1 MKSMKKHVK
10 LIATFTAIVLM
21 AGMATSCSKD
31 DNNDIVP
38 EEKQS
43 NLTIDPNIPVM
54 SEIKYELEPTTVV
67 VPEEKV
73 EQISNVDTV
82 GHQLTMPITGD
93 EPKVGECIVVNTPTD
108 NLPTGLLAKVKSVKK
123 TSSGYEV
130 TYEDA
135 ELMDAFKSIDIPEQY
150 IPLNDRVEYIY
161 DMDGNEVEFTRGTV
175 TRSSGIQPI
184 EITLPEKAFKFGAI
198 EITPKMSIDMVMRY
212 VLKAADYE
220 IDYAHCALDA
230 DITVG
235 ADMNLK
241 TLAEAQL
248 LEKYIPLFRVVF
260 APIPVGP
267 ILLTPW
273 AQLNLI
279 LKAEGGVS
287 LEASISYERT
297 VHTTMHYEK
306 GHGLSGSMKFDP
318 EKPEALKY
326 SFGPKF
332 EGGFSYGI
340 GTGFV
345 IGLYGKVFT
354 MGGSLQLTNKYT
366 ISSKL
371 DLVAMEGGSMDYLE
385 ALVNPIS
392 MLTGS
397 KWKYLNWE
405 GLSLNQ
411 SLVAGF
417 SINLSVLNHDLAK
430 FNVTELNFPIDSSP
444 IMPQVKIDEE
454 DFYERPEGSNEV
466 TLTLHHTGK
475 SVLDDLTEFRAEF
488 IPVGDKDNKN
498 AIVKYF
504 NFDDEKRE
512 WLKAEVKGADVKSTA
527 KVTLADGATYNL
539 KVYMNIL
546 GIDITIF
553 EGQQKAGV
561 GNLKN
566 VSFSNT
572 MYCNLN
578 GKSDIGFDYGGVFTD
593 IFGSNIYP
601 DKYDFTVTPIG
612 NNGAFKCTA
621 SIDKEYDDTYYKH
634 YKKNGTFSFTLEKN
648 KDGSFGLVKDL
659 EWSYDEEVY
668 HKFHQFTAKVKDSG
682 KATDLPLSWTNKSGT
697 SFIWKGTEDND
708 AMLNSYF
715 HSCLITNDKGEVQED
730 YSFNKVEKIGKIEVS
745 ADFESL

>member
-1 MKSMKKHVK
+1 MKESIK
-10 LIATFTAIVLM
+10 LVVAIATIVFL
-21 AGMATSCSKD
+21 AGIAASCSKD
-31 DNNDIVP
+31 DNNDITP
-38 EEKQS
+38 KDDGG
-43 NLTIDPNIPVM
+43 LTIDPNIPVM
-54 SEIKYELEPTTVV
+54 SEITYELEPNTVV
-67 VPEEKV
+67 VPEADVK
-73 EQISNVDTV
+73 QISQVDTV
-82 GHQLTMPITGD
+82 NRHLTMPITGD
-93 EPKVGECIVVNTPTD
+93 EPKVGECIIINTPTD
-108 NLPTGLLAKVKSVKK
+108 ELPDGLLAKVKSVTK
-123 TSSGYEV
+123 TSNGYEV

-135 ELMDAFKSIDIPEQY
+135 ELMEAFKSIDIPEQY
-150 IPLNDRVEYIY
+150 IPLNDMVEHIY
-161 DMDGNEVEFTRGTV
+161 DMDGNEVEFTRGTT
-175 TRSSGIQPI
+175 TRASGIKPI
-184 EITLPEKAFKFGAI
+184 EITLPEKALKFGAI
-198 EITPKMSIDMVMRY
+198 EITPKMSMDMVMRY

-220 IDYAHCALDA
+220 IDYAHCVIDA

-241 TLAEAQL
+241 TLSEAKT
-248 LEKYIPLFRVVF
+248 EKYIPLFRVTV
-260 APIPVGP
+260 APIIVGP
-267 ILLTPW
+267 VVLTPW
-273 AQLNLI
+273 IQVNLI
-279 LKAEGGVS
+279 LKAEGAVS

-297 VHTTMHYEK
+297 VHTTMHYQK
-306 GHGLSGSMKFDP
+306 DHGLSANMEFEP
-318 EKPEALKY
+318 EKADALKY

-332 EGGFSYGI
+332 EGGFSYGLGL
-340 GTGFV
+340 GTV

-354 MGGSLQLTNKYT
+354 MGGSLQLLNKYT
-366 ISSKL
+366 ISSKI
-371 DLVAMEGGSMDYLE
+371 DLAALEGGYKDYLI
-385 ALVNPIS
+385 ALVDPSSLI
-392 MLTGS
+392 TGS
-397 KWKYLNWE
+397 KWKFATWE
-405 GLSLNQ
+405 GFSLNQ

-417 SINLSVLNHDLAK
+417 SVNLTVLNHDLAK

-444 IMPQVKIDEE
+444 IMPQVEIEDE
-454 DFYERPEGSNEV
+454 DFYQRAKDSKDV
-466 TLTLHHTGK
+466 TLTLHHRKK
-475 SVLDDLTEFRAEF
+475 SVLDPLTEFRAEF
-488 IPVGDKDNKN
+488 VPVGDTDKKN

-504 NFDDEKRE
+504 DFDDEKRE

-527 KVTLADGATYNL
+527 KVTLADGVTYDL

-634 YKKNGTFSFTLEKN
+634 YKQNGTFSFTLEKN

-715 HSCLITNDKGEVQED
+715 HSCVITNDAGEVLES
-730 YSFNKVEKIGKIEVS
+730 YSFDKVDKIKEIEIG
-745 ADFESL
+745 ADFESQ